1 VLLTFGK
8 FHEFYLSVKNDLP
21 LLNKS
26 WKFFPESGKIVSS
39 RPTEILQT
47 HQRGQ
52 NSLEQ
57 GAKTL
62 ERGAKTLQRGV
73 KTLERGANS

>member
-21 LLNKS
+21 LINKS
-26 WKFFPESGKIVSS
+26 WKFFPESGKIVSF

-47 HQRGQ
+47 LQRGQ
-52 NSLEQ
+52 NSF
-57 GAKTL
+57 
-62 ERGAKTLQRGV
+62 ERGAKTLQRGA